1 MFKVEDEVRVVGNSD
16 FNGRIGVVKFI
27 DDSPDWSHH
36 VSFDDTRLVCEAQ
49 TILAL
54 KFPLSRPRADAKLTS
69 ILDELAG
76 SGYLFAPQLVEEH
89 GLALP
94 VIAR

>member
-1 MFKVEDEVRVVGNSD
+1 MDANAAA
-16 FNGRIGVVKFI
+16 
-27 DDSPDWSHH
+27 DWLEISEKLHAA
-36 VSFDDTRLVCEAQ
+36 TKLVCEAQ
-49 TILAL
+49 TILSQ
-54 KFPLSRPRADAKLTS
+54 KFPLSRPRADAKLAS
-69 ILDELAG
+69 ILNELAG